1 MTGRFNSRTKAYLRC
16 VRKRARDGAN
26 GDEEWTRAYSFAV
39 VTIRNALPES
49 WAAYVETATAI
60 ADCLGNR
67 TPRYTRPSLT
77 DFDGRITRLHF
88 SRGSRIESRIVIRS
102 KEINIQRD
110 NKDDRWEIQLKYH
123 SKRSFT
129 FRTMSWNELTFEGF
143 RVKLSTVVERNTL
156 YDTLVARSCSVPS
169 DSDNFDNS
177 LISPGIER
185 IMRTIADV
193 LTIR

>member
-102 KEINIQRD
+102 KEMNIQRD

-123 SKRSFT
+123 S
-129 FRTMSWNELTFEGF
+129 NELTFEGF

-177 LISPGIER
+177 LISPRIER